1 MPLPTYSRTNT
12 GDPEA
17 LAKVEWLLT
26 SGTGGFAMGT
36 ALGAPSRR
44 YHGLLVAA
52 LRPPV
57 KRVMALAHV
66 AELVSIDPGSGSE
79 QRFDLAT
86 FRFRPGAL
94 HPRGDSHL
102 VRFEKDSTVRWFYQA
117 GPVAVTKTVQ
127 LLREAPAVAIR
138 YTARWTGPGPARP
151 IRLSLRPLVALR
163 DFHALI
169 LRDTARDRF
178 RSEPLAA
185 ACNVHTSL
193 ASLFM
198 ACDGARF
205 EPAEQWWF
213 DFQLETERDRGYDF
227 LEDLYNPGSFTADIP
242 AAAGEATITLYASTQ
257 PGPAR
262 DLRADADAKQRRLH
276 DMIRTTRELMRLKPA
291 DDRPEIS
298 ALVSAADDFVVKRIA
313 PSRLSDPAAT
323 PDIYTIIA
331 GYPWFADWGRDSM
344 IALPGLLLAT
354 GRYHEAGDVLTTFAT
369 SCKAGLIPNVF
380 DDYTGQPH
388 YNTVD
393 ASLWFIHACTQHLRA
408 TGDSKTFTREFLP
421 ACLDILSAYRAG
433 TLFHIKVDPADGLIT
448 AGDETTQLT
457 WMDAKRDGVVFTPRH
472 GKPVEINALWYN
484 ALRSISKIIA
494 PTHPDL
500 SAEFTRLADKVAL
513 SFKAQYWDAGRSCLI
528 DCLFPPATPGGKWAP
543 ATEIRP
549 NQVFAASLPHSPLD
563 AQQKTAVVRTLR
575 ATLLTPHGV
584 RTLEP
589 GDQKYRGRYRGRM
602 FDRDAAY
609 HNGTA
614 WPWLLGP
621 LAEATLRAG
630 AGSPESVAQAKA
642 ILEPITR
649 FLGDDGCLGQLPEI
663 FDGDDTQSE
672 PQKPNGC
679 PAQAWSVAEVLR
691 VHALIARVEGGEK
704 EW

>member
-1 MPLPTYSRTNT
+1 MPLPTYTRTNT
-12 GDPEA
+12 GDPES

-57 KRVMALAHV
+57 KRVMALAHIADQV
-66 AELVSIDPGSGSE
+66 VLDPGTPAE
-79 QRFDLAT
+79 QRVDLST

-94 HPRGDSHL
+94 HPRGDAHL
-102 VRFEKDSTVRWFYQA
+102 TRFEKDTTARWTYQA
-117 GPVAVTKTVQ
+117 GPITITKTVQ
-127 LLREAPAVAIR
+127 LLREAPAVAVQ
-138 YTARWTGPGPARP
+138 YTLRRTGPGPARP
-151 IRLSLRPLVALR
+151 VRLLLKPLVALR

-169 LRDTARDRF
+169 LRDTSRDRF
-178 RSEPLAA
+178 RTEALAA
-185 ACNVHTSL
+185 GCNVHTSL
-193 ASLFM
+193 ASLYM

-205 EPAEQWWF
+205 ERADQWWF
-213 DFQLETERDRGYDF
+213 DFQLDIERDRGYDF
-227 LEDLYNPGSFTADIP
+227 LEDLFNPGAFAADMPETA
-242 AAAGEATITLYASTQ
+242 AEATITLYASTQ

-262 DLRADADAKQRRLH
+262 DLRADADARKRRLH
-276 DMIRTTRELMRLKPA
+276 DMIRTTRELMRLGPA
-291 DDRPEIS
+291 DERSEVS
-298 ALVSAADDFVVKRIA
+298 ALVAAADDFVVRRIA

-393 ASLWFIHACTQHLRA
+393 ASLWFIHACVQHLRA
-408 TGDSKTFTREFLP
+408 SGDSRTFQREFLP
-421 ACLDILSAYRAG
+421 ACLDIIAAYRAG
-433 TLFHIKVDPADGLIT
+433 TQFNIRMDPADALIS

-472 GKPVEINALWYN
+472 GKAVEINALWYS
-484 ALRSISKIIA
+484 ALVGVSRIISA
-494 PTHPDL
+494 THPGL
-500 SAEFTRLADKVAL
+500 AAELTQLAAKAAA
-513 SFKAQYWDAGRSCLI
+513 SFKAQFWNPARGGLH
-528 DCLFPPATPGGKWAP
+528 DCILPVGGAWSP
-543 ATEIRP
+543 ATEVRP

-563 AQQKTAVVRTLR
+563 QQQKTAVVRTVRSL
-575 ATLLTPHGV
+575 LLTPHGV

-589 GDQKYRGRYRGRM
+589 GDGRYRGRYRGRM

-630 AGSPESVAQAKA
+630 GGSPESVAQAKA

-663 FDGDDTQSE
+663 FDGDDAAGD

-691 VHALIARVEGGEK
+691 VWSIIARVQAGEK
-704 EW
+704 DW